1 MPIWTQP
8 DFGKPFDVAISGAG
22 PAGASLAGRL
32 AALGMRVVVLDAGAF
47 PRDKLCGEFL
57 SPEAWGILDRL
68 GLSDDLARTG
78 YQAIEHLRLTTP
90 RGRVIDAEIK
100 GPDGRPGIGLS
111 RSVLDALLARWAVSA
126 GAVLLE
132 RCRVSGPVVAEGR
145 VVGLRAR
152 HPEFGPFEVRAAVVV
167 AADGRHSPLVRQT
180 GTTRPRSRFRPRH
193 FGLKRHLSI
202 PQSETREPAGTV
214 GLHLVPAGYGGTC
227 LIEGQVTNLCALLP
241 ESALRRHRG
250 NLDRL
255 ADAWLDRNP
264 SLARLRASGRP
275 VGPWKAVSGVR
286 VEVST
291 PRTPGILYVG
301 DCQGTVDPLGG
312 QGMTMALLGAELLV
326 PFIERGLRSGVNERL
341 QRAALDAWH
350 RRFDRRVRLCRLFH
364 HALVNPALID
374 LASTLRTL
382 APRVLAGC
390 YQFTRD
396 PAIS

>member
-1 MPIWTQP
+1 MPTWSSP
-8 DFGKPFDVAISGAG
+8 ALGPGFDVAIAGAG
-22 PAGASLAGRL
+22 PAGASLAARL
-32 AALGMRVVVLDAGAF
+32 AGLGMRVALLDAGAF

-57 SPEAWGILDRL
+57 SPEAQGVLDRL
-68 GLSDDLARTG
+68 GISDDLAGSG
-78 YQAIEHLRLTTP
+78 YQAIGRLRLTTP
-90 RGRVIDAEIK
+90 GGRVIDAEIK
-100 GPDGRPGIGLS
+100 GLDSQPGIGLS
-111 RSVLDALLARWAVSA
+111 RSVLDALLARLAVSA

-132 RCRVSGPVVAEGR
+132 RSRVSGPVVADGR

-152 HPEFGPFEVRAAVVV
+152 HPDLGRFEVRARVVV

-180 GTTRPRSRFRPRH
+180 GTTRPQSRFRPRH

-202 PQSETREPAGTV
+202 SHSEAGGSTGTV
-214 GLHLVPAGYGGTC
+214 GLHLLPGGYGGAC
-227 LIEGQVTNLCALLP
+227 LIEGRMTNLCALLP
-241 ESALRRHRG
+241 ESALRAHRG

-264 SLARLRASGRP
+264 ALARLRAAGSP
-275 VGPWKAVSGVR
+275 VGPWQAVSGVR

-301 DCQGTVDPLGG
+301 DCQGTIDPLGG

-326 PFIERGLRSGVNERL
+326 PFVARGLKSGVGESL
-341 QRAALDAWH
+341 QRAALGAWH

-364 HALVNPALID
+364 HVLVNPASID

-382 APRVLAGC
+382 APRILAGC
-390 YQFTRD
+390 YQLTRD
-396 PAIS
+396 PVLP